1 MTKYRMAAL
10 AALFCLVGGGAWAAT
25 ATGRITYIAADQHHL
40 MLDNSDMYR
49 IGAKVDMSSVGV
61 ADRVR
66 IDWDKQ
72 GAEDVITSLVKAP
85 LTPGATG

>member
-1 MTKYRMAAL
+1 MKLYGIAAL
-10 AALFCLVGGGAWAAT
+10 AVLASLAGGSAFAAT
-25 ATGRITYIAADQHHL
+25 TTGRITFIAPDRHQL

-49 IGAKVDMSSVGV
+49 IGPRVDMSSAGV

-66 IDWDKQ
+66 INWDKE
-72 GAEDVITSLVKAP
+72 GEEAVITSLVKAP